1 MEKSGIHT
9 AEEQEAPRQDGS
21 SVDSIFR
28 QVMPEGK
35 KYRPVFAGK
44 TKKGEKIILYD
55 HADRRGEIYIQLPSG
70 RVRALSLRA
79 KVTMVFTNGEDTL
92 SVQIESPQWTGIAV
106 GTRKDLIEADA
117 LSELP

>member
-1 MEKSGIHT
+1 
-9 AEEQEAPRQDGS
+9 
-21 SVDSIFR
+21 
-28 QVMPEGK
+28 MPEEK

-70 RVRALSLRA
+70 RARALSPGA
-79 KVTMVFTNGEDTL
+79 KLTMMFTNGEDTL
-92 SVQIESPQWTGIAV
+92 SLRVESPQWTGTAV